1 MFMFNVATQQHFAK
15 TEKVAAVEGGAEA
28 TEIVEVSVKVTTR
41 YISQSQFGHI
51 VKFLMYYKHMK

>member
-41 YISQSQFGHI
+41 YISISVLTHI
-51 VKFLMYYKHMK
+51 KISRVL